1 MDHPLRAP
9 LEIEFDYTR
18 SLGPVLSQF
27 MTGLRDRR
35 ILGARGADG
44 RVHAPP
50 FEYDPVSAEPPGEL
64 TEVGSEGTVVSWS
77 WMPEPLEG
85 QPLDGPFAWALIRL
99 DGADTAMLHAVDA
112 GPGMGAAAAV
122 MRTGLRVR
130 ARWAASRVGSIRD
143 IACFE
148 PCDSSAPVI
157 GEPDDGDEA
166 QVGMTVTPVRL
177 HYEHTASPG
186 ESAYLRGLADRR
198 LLGQRC
204 GVCGR
209 VYVPPRGTCPV
220 DGVPTREEVELPET
234 GTVTTFC
241 VVNVAYPGQR
251 VTPPYV
257 AAAVLLDGA
266 DIAFQHLILG
276 CEPGEV
282 RMGLRVRAVWGD
294 AGTISHF
301 APAGEPDA
309 AVRELRE
316 VPVTSPAAVVGFAQA
331 PCRVRPDVT
340 TSGVEMLVPIFAEVL
355 QATGL
360 TKADIGFWCSGSSD
374 YLAGRAFS
382 FVQAVDAIGAVPP
395 TMESHVEMDAAWALY
410 EAWVKVLTGE
420 AEIALAYG
428 FGKSSGARAAAGAG
442 PAARPVPARA
452 AVAGLGVGRGAAG
465 PARPGRRAVDREGH
479 GGGGRAQPGGC
490 FG

>member
-64 TEVGSEGTVVSWS
+64 TEVGPEGTVVSWS
-77 WMPEPLEG
+77 WMPGPLEG
-85 QPLDGPFAWALIRL
+85 QPLAGPFAWALIRL
-99 DGADTAMLHAVDA
+99 DGADTVMLHAVDA
-112 GPGMGAAAAV
+112 ESAAV

-148 PCDSSAPVI
+148 PCDAPVAV
-157 GEPDDGDEA
+157 A
-166 QVGMTVTPVRL
+166 QQSDASGQVPVEMTVTPVRL

-186 ESAYLRGLADRR
+186 ESAYLRGLAGRR

-241 VVNVAYPGQR
+241 VVNVGYPGQR

-301 APAGEPDA
+301 APSGEPDA
-309 AVRELRE
+309 A
-316 VPVTSPAAVVGFAQA
+316 
-331 PCRVRPDVT
+331 
-340 TSGVEMLVPIFAEVL
+340 
-355 QATGL
+355 
-360 TKADIGFWCSGSSD
+360 
-374 YLAGRAFS
+374 
-382 FVQAVDAIGAVPP
+382 
-395 TMESHVEMDAAWALY
+395 Y
-410 EAWVKVLTGE
+410 ET
-420 AEIALAYG
+420 Y
-428 FGKSSGARAAAGAG
+428 ARH
-442 PAARPVPARA
+442 
-452 AVAGLGVGRGAAG
+452 L
-465 PARPGRRAVDREGH
+465 
-479 GGGGRAQPGGC
+479 
-490 FG
+490 